1 MSEAADRPDDL
12 QRRKRSDRARLTL
25 MAGAGVAAL
34 GVYAISGDISQPEST
49 PAGPGGG
56 CFRYYPSVETCTS
69 ARVYTAQQCQ
79 TAFAGLSNGKMVPD
93 GIMIRSTDGSVTSV
107 QAVWRQSATGRLVD
121 DNGTDVEGRLIDDT
135 GSDIAGRQCRNPS
148 SSSSSRRSTSGS
160 SWGFGG
166 SSGSSGDSGHSSST
180 GYAGTSPAVS
190 RGGFGS
196 YGSHFSGGG

>member
-34 GVYAISGDISQPEST
+34 GVYAISGDISQPDST
-49 PAGPGGG
+49 PAGPGAGA
-56 CFRYYPSVETCTS
+56 CFRYYSSVAACTS
-69 ARVYTAQQCQ
+69 AGVYTAQQCQ
-79 TAFAGLSNGKMVPD
+79 TAFSGLDSAKVAPD
-93 GIMIRSTDGSVTSV
+93 GVLIRATGGVITAK
-107 QAVWRQSATGRLVD
+107 QAVWRQASTGRLVD
-121 DNGTDVEGRLIDDT
+121 DTGADVEGSL
-135 GSDIAGRQCRNPS
+135 CRTS

-160 SWGFGG
+160 SWGFGGSG